1 VSSSRSKPRTDKCP
15 SCGAAL
21 CSIEDLQD
29 TAWKALRGRRP
40 PSKGEDVPIERGEEA
55 QIGVSGPA
63 YTGIEDIRPGE
74 AAENALLLIA
84 CELAHR
90 SGRCTEDVLCPGS
103 FYDIGLSAG
112 ALIVNH
118 DWPCPICLSNCE
130 VLEDGRICPHSFC
143 IAKPTTSRSHRT
155 GVRESAG
162 GGTDS

>member
-1 VSSSRSKPRTDKCP
+1 VSSSNSKPRKDKCP

-29 TAWKALRGRRP
+29 TAWQALRGRSP
-40 PSKGEDVPIERGEEA
+40 TSKGCTCLSGRGQEA
-55 QIGVSGPA
+55 QIRVSGPA
-63 YTGIEDIRPGE
+63 YTGVDDLRPGE
-74 AAENALLLIA
+74 AAKNALLWIV

-103 FYDIGLSAG
+103 FYDIGLSAE
-112 ALIVNH
+112 ALIVGP